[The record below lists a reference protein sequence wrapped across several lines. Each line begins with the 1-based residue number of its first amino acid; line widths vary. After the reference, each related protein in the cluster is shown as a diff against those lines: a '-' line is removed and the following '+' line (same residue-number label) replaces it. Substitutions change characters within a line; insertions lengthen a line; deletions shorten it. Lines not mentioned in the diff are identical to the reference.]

1 MPNAT
6 TIRDAVLECFRAHG
20 DAELTLRTVEDWVS
34 RQYPGRWKG
43 VFADVSGLVIGATDG
58 TYRST
63 DQFLHRVR
71 RGVYRL
77 DEAYRVGRQPRVTS
91 YSTRQEPNLK
101 HASEAVASEPRAG
114 RESPARRCIW
124 VEGIPSVWGTKAEEP
139 WRETLKTHIPLACT
153 EDQEAHGVQLRISLE
168 ADTRAGQ
175 RFDLDNLCEPVFRV
189 LVSERG
195 YFGGRRPNVMWWSA
209 FKRVERPPGCRI
221 EFGTRPETNGQMGRV
236 IFEGVY
242 RGKLPKRGSDTDI
255 AEWLEAKKANTGK
268 ANAAPFAVS
277 LSFGSARVN
286 IADVST
292 GPTKP
297 IIDNLFPL
305 IGGTVSQ
312 PDDWRIQ
319 SLLVQK
325 HVDGIADNEVF
336 MCIAAL
342 DTVDY

>member
-1 MPNAT
+1 
-6 TIRDAVLECFRAHG
+6 
-20 DAELTLRTVEDWVS
+20 
-34 RQYPGRWKG
+34 
-43 VFADVSGLVIGATDG
+43 
-58 TYRST
+58 
-63 DQFLHRVR
+63 
-71 RGVYRL
+71 
-77 DEAYRVGRQPRVTS
+77 
-91 YSTRQEPNLK
+91 
-101 HASEAVASEPRAG
+101 
-114 RESPARRCIW
+114 
-124 VEGIPSVWGTKAEEP
+124 
-139 WRETLKTHIPLACT
+139 
-153 EDQEAHGVQLRISLE
+153 
-168 ADTRAGQ
+168 
-175 RFDLDNLCEPVFRV
+175 
-189 LVSERG
+189 
-195 YFGGRRPNVMWWSA
+195 
-209 FKRVERPPGCRI
+209 
-221 EFGTRPETNGQMGRV
+221 MGRV

-255 AEWLEAKKANTGK
+255 AEWLEANKANIRK
-268 ANAAPFAVS
+268 VNAAPFAVS